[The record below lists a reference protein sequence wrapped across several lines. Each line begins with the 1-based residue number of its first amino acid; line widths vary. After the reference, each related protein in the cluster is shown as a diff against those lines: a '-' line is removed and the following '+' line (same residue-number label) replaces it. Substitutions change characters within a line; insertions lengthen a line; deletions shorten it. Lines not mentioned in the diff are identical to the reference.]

1 MLYSSDSLLASF
13 IPCPKLMTS
22 LFCSLTTEIPSPHCN
37 SFAAS
42 TSPFPSFLSV
52 SSSLLI
58 IAPQLMAAFTL
69 QRPVRAAACLR
80 SHLHASHSPSPTW
93 ESCLPASAGLSAVQ
107 SRPLL
112 CHRKLTNRWRATFPP
127 VKCKCYKVHYHAG
140 RVSLQIRKTDLFC
153 FSHICLYIH
162 LHACMHSCIYSST
175 FDFWTRNTHPGS
187 WASEHILKLSRASH
201 G

>member
-22 LFCSLTTEIPSPHCN
+22 LFFFDRSPPRFPLLIASLSRRPPHH
-37 SFAAS
+37 SHHS
-42 TSPFPSFLSV
+42 SV
-52 SSSLLI
+52 SAQASRSYPHSSRLRS
-58 IAPQLMAAFTL
+58 FTP

-80 SHLHASHSPSPTW
+80 SHLHASRSPSPTW

-112 CHRKLTNRWRATFPP
+112 CHRKSTNRWCATFPP

-140 RVSLQIRKTDLFC
+140 RVSLQIRKNRSF

-162 LHACMHSCIYSST
+162 TSTRMHAFMHLFLY
-175 FDFWTRNTHPGS
+175 FRLLNTQHPP
-187 WASEHILKLSRASH
+187 WKLSK
-201 G
+201 